1 MRHLLQALQALRAL
15 RALQAVAAGGAAFVF
30 AQAAGADAL
39 SDSLHVVHLERGADL
54 SVIASKQA
62 GATPTV
68 AVLLFAGYPGILNI
82 RTENGALAYD
92 LKGNFLIRAR
102 RHLADADIFTVMVDC
117 PSDERG
123 DCGDAYRASARH
135 AADVAAVA
143 ALARR
148 EPGARQV
155 YVAGTSY
162 GTVSTAYLAR
172 SLKGVLDG
180 AIHTATFTDPQTGR
194 NAHGA
199 ALASFDWSRGQVP
212 QLFVHHRDDPC
223 ALTRYASIVQRK
235 GTIPLVTVTGSV
247 NPHGDACQAYTEHG
261 FVGREQAVMRAIAA
275 WVMRREV
282 SDVGGGQVSGG
293 KASGAQAG
301 DAAARDGQA
310 IGD

>member
-1 MRHLLQALQALRAL
+1 MRPPFHAAAAACAALVVSRA
-15 RALQAVAAGGAAFVF
+15 AC
-30 AQAAGADAL
+30 AQGL
-39 SDSLHVVHLERGADL
+39 VDSLHVVHLERGADIA
-54 SVIASKQA
+54 VIASKQE
-62 GATPTV
+62 GAAPGV
-68 AVLLFAGYPGILNI
+68 AVLLFAGYPGVLNI

-102 RHLADADIFTVMVDC
+102 RHLADGDIFTIMVDC
-117 PSDERG
+117 PTDERG
-123 DCGDAYRASARH
+123 GCGDAYRASPRH

-148 EPGARQV
+148 ELGARQV

-172 SLKGVLDG
+172 ALPGVIDG

-194 NAHGA
+194 NAHGG

-223 ALTRYASIVQRK
+223 ALTRYPAIAQRK
-235 GTIPLVTVTGSV
+235 GALPLVTVTGSV

-261 FVGREQAVMRAIAA
+261 FVGREHAVMRAIAA

-282 SDVGGGQVSGG
+282 ADVNGEGET
-293 KASGAQAG
+293 AG
-301 DAAARDGQA
+301 N
-310 IGD
+310 